1 MNSTYC
7 SAVDT
12 GLFVSTQGD
21 VGLCCSGSYP
31 LGNIKK
37 QPIKEIFANSK
48 FPVIQWTLKR
58 NHPHDYCSGCTKTEK
73 QASGSSQ
80 RSAFNLQFPPQEK
93 REIKLIDVRWS
104 NVCNLSCRYCNVYDS
119 SEWSRIMNV
128 PIPSVNRDY
137 TDSLFEEIEENK
149 HSIECMYLLG
159 GEPLMQKHNERLL
172 DIVNPKVKIDVL
184 TNLSV
189 KLDRNKIYEKL
200 KKFPTVLWNLSF
212 DNIGDRFEYVRHG
225 AKWSI
230 FIDNIRQLCD
240 DFGAHRITFHPVYT
254 IWNAL
259 NLQEY
264 YEFADKQNFRVNWQ
278 LAMAKSG
285 VNGIET
291 ESFITFGHKSSIMA
305 AAIKEIEAL
314 QVNDPVVDNIKKSLI
329 NNIEIPNKDR
339 DFLTWTA
346 KSESI
351 IPPNKPFSD
360 LWPELNTLLNT

>member
-58 NHPHDYCSGCTKTEK
+58 NHPHDYCSGCTRTEK

-172 DIVNPKVKIDVL
+172 DIVNPEVKIDVL

-189 KLDRNKIYEKL
+189 KLDKNKVYEKL

-212 DNIGDRFEYVRHG
+212 DNVGDRFEYVRQG
-225 AKWSI
+225 GKWDI
-230 FIDNIRQLCD
+230 LTDNIRRLCD
-240 DFGAHRITFHPVYT
+240 DFGAHRVTFHPVYS

-259 NLQEY
+259 NLKEY
-264 YEFADKQNFRVNWQ
+264 YEFAATQNFKITWQ
-278 LAMAKSG
+278 MALAKSDIH
-285 VNGIET
+285 NLET
-291 ESFITFGHKSSIMA
+291 DSFITFGHKSSIIDL
-305 AAIKEIEAL
+305 AIKEIESIN
-314 QVNDPVVDNIKKSLI
+314 VTDSIVDGIKQSLI
-329 NNIEIPNKDR
+329 NNVEIPNKDR
-339 DFLTWTA
+339 DFLTWTQR
-346 KSESI
+346 SERE
-351 IPPNKPFSD
+351 IPPNKPFHL